1 VMTKDGAL
9 RGVGAGQMNRVRS
22 VRLAIEQAAEHA
34 NGCVLASDAFFPFP
48 DGVEILIK
56 AGVKAIVQ
64 PGGSVNDE
72 AVIKVMKEANLAM
85 FFTGE
90 RHFYH

>member
-1 VMTKDGAL
+1 MHDVTLIKKL
-9 RGVGAGQMNRVRS
+9 SNKPLFNRLS
-22 VRLAIEQAAEHA
+22 PYIKEHA
-34 NGCVLASDAFFPFP
+34 VSK
-48 DGVEILIK
+48 ETW
-56 AGVKAIVQ
+56 
-64 PGGSVNDE
+64 